1 MFRLYRSHEL
11 TRRLDPEDFQYIL
24 TPAGSLREACIYYDL
39 SYEANGHSLTF
50 GLPKKKYSVSPHQ
63 RPYERRYRSDA
74 DPIYDEVKHEL
85 KIGWLVGVDTSG
97 RWSSDRNPFYIDN
110 NGELIFTPTSSSW
123 HAWYKDE
130 ILSAYRHVI
139 ADRQGRKPAPTQRM
153 HYDYYAPT
161 TAPSEK
167 TLNSKAVGRLL
178 AAGGIYNG
186 NIKGFHET
194 ALQLGGDA
202 PAGYEQVMNNKGL
215 IIASASVAAGLTM
228 GRLNPLSEIDEIS
241 GLSKI
246 PALESPYV
254 KGFTSQSGTLVNAE
268 HAVVDPKKLAA
279 YALDSTHPTGG
290 HKARVFES
298 ALGYNPTNA
307 YVLAAR
313 IQDGVLLAPAKVLQ
327 ANSYGQTMAVE
338 MPILGVNGETAI
350 VRTGWM
356 YETDA
361 LVPRL
366 TTLFVK

>member
-85 KIGWLVGVDTSG
+85 KIGWLVGVDTSR

-254 KGFTSQSGTLVNAE
+254 KGFTCQSGTLVNAE

-298 ALGYNPTNA
+298 ALGYNPTSA

>member
-11 TRRLDPEDFQYIL
+11 TRRLDPGDFQYIL

-85 KIGWLVGVDTSG
+85 KIGWLVGVDTSR

-161 TAPSEK
+161 SAPSEK

-186 NIKGFHET
+186 NITRFHET
-194 ALQLGGDA
+194 ALQLGGDS

-246 PALESPYV
+246 PAFESPYV

-307 YVLAAR
+307 DVLAAR

>member
-85 KIGWLVGVDTSG
+85 KIGWLVGVDTSR

-178 AAGGIYNG
+178 AAGGIYNR

-215 IIASASVAAGLTM
+215 IIASASVATGLTM

-241 GLSKI
+241 GLSKV

>member
-1 MFRLYRSHEL
+1 MFRLYRSHDL
-11 TRRLDPEDFQYIL
+11 TRQLNPEDFQYIL
-24 TPAGSLREACIYYDL
+24 TPAGSLKEACKHYDL
-39 SYEANGHSLTF
+39 SYEANGHSLSF
-50 GLPKKKYSVSPHQ
+50 GLPKRKNSISPHK
-63 RPYERRYRSDA
+63 RPYERRQCSYA
-74 DPIYDEVKHEL
+74 DPIYDQVEREL
-85 KIGWLVGVDTSG
+85 QIGWLVGVDTS
-97 RWSSDRNPFYIDN
+97 RHWSSDRNPFYIDN

-130 ILSAYRHVI
+130 IMSAYRNVI
-139 ADRQGRKPAPTQRM
+139 ADRQGRKSAPTQRM
-153 HYDYYAPT
+153 HYDYYGPT
-161 TAPSEK
+161 TSPSGK

-178 AAGGIYNG
+178 AAGGVYNG

-194 ALQLGGDA
+194 AQQLGGDA
-202 PAGYEQVMNNKGL
+202 PAGYDQIMNNKGL
-215 IIASASVAAGLTM
+215 MIAGASIAAGLTI

-246 PALESPYV
+246 PALENPYV
-254 KGFTSQSGTLVNAE
+254 KGFTSENGTLVNAE
-268 HAVVDPKKLAA
+268 HAVIDPKKLAA

-307 YVLAAR
+307 DVLAAR
-313 IQDGVLLAPAKVLQ
+313 IQEGVLSAPAKVLQ
-327 ANSYGQTMAVE
+327 ANNYGQTMAVD
-338 MPILGVNGETAI
+338 MSILGVNDETAI

-366 TTLFVK
+366 TTIFVK

>member
-39 SYEANGHSLTF
+39 SYGANGHSLTF

-85 KIGWLVGVDTSG
+85 KIGWLVGVDTSR

-161 TAPSEK
+161 SAPSEK

-186 NIKGFHET
+186 NITGFHET
-194 ALQLGGDA
+194 ALQLGGDS

-246 PALESPYV
+246 PAFESPYV

-307 YVLAAR
+307 DVLAAR

-338 MPILGVNGETAI
+338 MPILGVNG
-350 VRTGWM
+350 
-356 YETDA
+356 
-361 LVPRL
+361 LC
-366 TTLFVK
+366 

>member
-39 SYEANGHSLTF
+39 SYGANGHSLTF

-85 KIGWLVGVDTSG
+85 KIGWLVGVDTSR

-161 TAPSEK
+161 SAPSEK

-186 NIKGFHET
+186 DITGFHET
-194 ALQLGGDA
+194 ALQLGGDS

-246 PALESPYV
+246 PAFESPYV
-254 KGFTSQSGTLVNAE
+254 KGFTSQSCTLVNAE

-307 YVLAAR
+307 DVLAAR